1 MAVQTKPPSQTK
13 SSGRKSGMGRVFTL
27 LIGIACFSLLGYLLV
42 QVAHQFLVPPPAHRL
57 ILVKDIP
64 LPSGLPSP
72 AEEKLLASGTDPN
85 ALAPGVQQDFDGFDF
100 QTYDPDLHLL
110 FVDHTGPNPDLSLNF
125 DPKRDGSFDGHII
138 VVDTLK
144 NVIVGRI
151 PVPQV
156 AGMVYVPQLDKVFAA
171 DAQDNYIADIN
182 PHTFKVT
189 ATIQLQDN
197 ESPDAMI
204 YDPVDKR
211 LFVSDPG
218 APANPITPA
227 NPKGDNNADRNNE
240 NIAVIDAVNDKL
252 IKYVNL
258 GNVDLLAGENVR
270 PTDGIPLVADQ
281 AHPGKFIPK
290 FGHDVGHDQY
300 YNGFIYLPSQ
310 VLPDGNSLDPF
321 LLPPPGTGEMFQIDA
336 VNLTIVG
343 EIDMPVSCS
352 TPHGFAIDAS
362 QHTGYVACTD
372 FAPSDSG
379 RTLFENLARVDLSD
393 PTAMKAIP
401 TTTDDPNKLRLQ
413 GGPDIVRID
422 QNSALN
428 IDVVFV
434 GCQAGISIFDITPGK
449 FHKLGD
455 EIIGKGTHTIAVD
468 SATQAAYLPM
478 NSGGRPVLRVAK
490 YNPNGQ
496 SSF

>member
-13 SSGRKSGMGRVFTL
+13 SAGKSSGIRRIFTL
-27 LIGIACFSLLGYLLV
+27 ITGIVCFSLLAYLLV
-42 QVAHQFLVPPPAHRL
+42 QVVHQFLVPPPAHRL
-57 ILVKDIP
+57 ILVQDIP

-72 AEEKLLASGTDPN
+72 AEEKLLASGTDPK
-85 ALAPGVQQDFDGFDF
+85 ALAPGVAQDFDGFDF

-110 FVDHTGPNPDLSLNF
+110 FVDHTGPNPDLFPNF
-125 DPKRDGSFDGHII
+125 DPKRDGPFDGHII
-138 VVDTLK
+138 VFDTLSNK
-144 NVIVGRI
+144 IVGRI
-151 PVPQV
+151 TVPQV
-156 AGMVYVPQLDKVFAA
+156 AGMVYVPGLDKVFAA

-182 PHTFKVT
+182 PHTLKVT

-204 YDPVDKR
+204 YDPVERR

-218 APANPITPA
+218 APVDPL
-227 NPKGDNNADRNNE
+227 KDMNADRNNE
-240 NIAVIDAVNDKL
+240 NVAVIDAVNDKL
-252 IKYVNL
+252 IKYINL

-270 PTDGIPLVADQ
+270 PADGIPLVADQ

-310 VLPDGNSLDPF
+310 ILPDGNSANPF
-321 LLPPPGTGEMFQIDA
+321 LLPPPGTGELFQIDA
-336 VNLTIVG
+336 VNLQIVG

-393 PTAMKAIP
+393 PTTMKAIR
-401 TTTDDPNKLRLQ
+401 TDDPNKLRLQ
-413 GGPDIVRID
+413 GGADIVRIEH
-422 QNSALN
+422 NSALN
-428 IDVVFV
+428 INVLFV

-455 EIIGKGTHTIAVD
+455 EIIGKGTHTIAIVD
-468 SATQAAYLPM
+468 LPQGIYVYLPM
-478 NSGGRPVLRVAK
+478 NAGGRPILRIAK

-496 SSF
+496 SSV

>member
-1 MAVQTKPPSQTK
+1 MAVQTKSPSQTQGSAK
-13 SSGRKSGMGRVFTL
+13 KSGMSRVFTVF
-27 LIGIACFSLLGYLLV
+27 IAIVCFSFLGYLLV
-42 QVAHQFLVPPPAHRL
+42 QIFHQFVVPPPAHRL
-57 ILVKDIP
+57 IQVQDIP
-64 LPSGLPSP
+64 LPSGLPDP
-72 AEEKLLASGTDPN
+72 AEEKLLANGTDPK
-85 ALAPGVQQDFDGFDF
+85 ALSPGVAQDFDGFDF
-100 QTYDPDLHLL
+100 DAYDPDLHLL
-110 FVDHTGPNPDLSLNF
+110 FVDHTGPNPDLLLQEKSGF
-125 DPKRDGSFDGHII
+125 DPTRDGPFDGHI
-138 VVDTLK
+138 VVFNTQLNK
-144 NVIVGRI
+144 VVGRI

-156 AGMVYVPQLDKVFAA
+156 AGMVYAPQLDKVFAA

-182 PHTFKVT
+182 PHTLKVT

-218 APANPITPA
+218 APADPL
-227 NPKGDNNADRNNE
+227 KDQNADRNNE
-240 NIAVIDAVNDKL
+240 NVAVIDAVNDKL

-270 PTDGIPLVADQ
+270 PSDGIPLLPDQ
-281 AHPGKFIPK
+281 AHPGKVIPK

-300 YNGFIYLPSQ
+300 YNGFIYVTSQ
-310 VLPDGNSLDPF
+310 VLPDGNSPNLL
-321 LLPPPGTGEMFQIDA
+321 LLPPAGTGELFQIDA
-336 VNLTIVG
+336 TNLNIVG
-343 EIDMPVSCS
+343 EIDMPDSCS

-372 FAPSDSG
+372 FAPSNSG

-393 PTAMKAIP
+393 PHAMKVIP
-401 TTTDDPNKLRLQ
+401 TDPKTVRLA
-413 GGPDIVRID
+413 GGADIVRID

-434 GCQAGISIFDITPGK
+434 ACQSGVSIFDITPGK

-455 EIIGKGTHTIAVD
+455 EIIGKGTHTLVVD
-468 SATQAAYLPM
+468 PATQLVYLPM
-478 NSGGRPVLRVAK
+478 NIGGRPVLRIAK

-496 SSF
+496 SPT